1 MKNIEDKTT
10 IGALQASLD
19 RNSKQIRS
27 DRARQIAD
35 TAKLRFRRKIE
46 DMTMKLIE
54 FQNNQD
60 AILDMS
66 PDNTHSIISATNFDA
81 DVFVTTTSKLAH
93 DIFLTEQALNVLKI
107 EYQRLFGEQPIIN
120 I

>member
-1 MKNIEDKTT
+1 METT
-10 IGALQASLD
+10 EQNTNKGALQASLD

-27 DRARQIAD
+27 DRAKQIAD
-35 TAKLRFRRKIE
+35 TAKLRYRRKLE

-54 FQNNQD
+54 YRNNQE
-60 AILDMS
+60 AVLDMS

-81 DVFVTTTSKLAH
+81 DKFVTASVEIAKSIDDLERA
-93 DIFLTEQALNVLKI
+93 IAVLKI
-107 EYQRLFGEQPIIN
+107 DYKRLFGELPVVN